1 MAINCLNQLILE
13 LTDNYNPD
21 KNLLQIAKY
30 LAAYKAEDWKN
41 YVVKNYNY
49 YKNLVYRDDNLE
61 IYIITWTPGASTRIH
76 DHPEYGC
83 LVKVLEGELT
93 ETEYTKDDLD
103 INYKNTKTLKKDDI
117 GFQISNVILHKI
129 NNNTPDISVS
139 LHIYSKPNFMIT
151 YY

>member
-1 MAINCLNQLILE
+1 MNITSLEGLITNI
-13 LTDNYNPD
+13 TDNYKAD
-21 KNLLQIAKY
+21 KNLLSIAKY
-30 LAAYKAEDWKN
+30 LEVYQGQDWKN
-41 YVVKNYNY
+41 YVVQNYNY
-49 YKNLVYRDDNLE
+49 YKNLVFRNDDLE
-61 IYIITWTPGASTRIH
+61 IYIITWISGASSRIH
-76 DHPEYGC
+76 DHPEKGC
-83 LVKVLEGELT
+83 LLKVLQGELT

>member
-1 MAINCLNQLILE
+1 MNITSLEDLITNI
-13 LTDNYNPD
+13 TDNYKAD
-21 KNLLQIAKY
+21 KNLLSIAKY
-30 LAAYKAEDWKN
+30 VEAYQGHDWKN
-41 YVVKNYNY
+41 YVVQNYNY
-49 YKNLVYRDDNLE
+49 YKNLVFRNDNLE
-61 IYIITWTPGASTRIH
+61 IYIITWIPGASTRIH
-76 DHPEYGC
+76 DHPEKGC
-83 LVKVLEGELT
+83 LLKVLQGELT